1 MIRKMIAKVTE
12 GESLTEE
19 ETRKVISEIMEGKA
33 TSAQIA
39 SFLTALRMKGETVEE
54 ITGCAKEM
62 LNRASSF
69 DLSEDV
75 LVDTC
80 GTGGDGSNTFNIST
94 AVAFVVAGVGLAVAK
109 HGNRA
114 LSSRCGSADVLE
126 VLGVKLDISL
136 EKLKECLKRIGIG
149 FLFAPLY
156 HRAMKYA
163 LGPRQEIGIRTI
175 FNILGPLTNP
185 LRANVRLLG
194 VYHPSLTEPLARVL
208 KNLGVKGAF
217 VVHGEDG
224 LDEISLSARTRITQL
239 KEGKIRT
246 YYIKP
251 EDLGMRRVSQEAIR
265 GGDGKENARI
275 LRSILEGEEKGAKRE
290 IVLLN
295 SAACLVAADMAK
307 DLKEGIEMAR
317 ESIDSGRAK
326 EKLEMLIALT
336 NA

>member
-94 AVAFVVAGVGLAVAK
+94 AVAFVVAGVGLVVAK